1 MDDISL
7 QETVMFKT
15 KKIHQRSLFMHP
27 LVSMILIDMYWYTI
41 NHNRPFV
48 VTSTVRTVEENERVG
63 ASHLTHVQGR
73 AFDLSVK
80 GWSKKFRKQFCDEFN
95 KRYRKEAAIS
105 SSTLRP
111 TLCVD
116 HVGTAAHIHV
126 QVNRDYIVK
135 DLKLPVELI

>member
-1 MDDISL
+1 
-7 QETVMFKT
+7 MFKT

-27 LVSMILIDMYWYTI
+27 LVSLILVDMYWYAAV
-41 NHNRPFV
+41 HNIPFV

-63 ASHLTHVQGR
+63 ASHNTHVEGR

-80 GWSKKFRKQFCDEFN
+80 GWGKKFRRQFCEEFN
-95 KRYRKEAAIS
+95 RRYKKEAAIS
-105 SSTLRP
+105 SRTLKP

-126 QVNRDYIVK
+126 QVNREYIVK
-135 DLKLPVELI
+135 DLELPLELI